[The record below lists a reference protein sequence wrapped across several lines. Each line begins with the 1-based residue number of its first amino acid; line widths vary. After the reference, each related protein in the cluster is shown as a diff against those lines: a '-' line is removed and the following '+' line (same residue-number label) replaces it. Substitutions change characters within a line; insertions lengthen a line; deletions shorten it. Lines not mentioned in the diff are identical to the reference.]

1 MLYSVFFLL
10 VPVANAAFSVHFAG
24 NHDVQ
29 VADNHFR
36 NTLKAEHVAD
46 LYARVSGKAPL
57 LHEDKMDLPSAN
69 LLAAQHGDPAILEL
83 FGGNIEDVT
92 SATEIAR
99 TDAVRGPALSGIHD
113 ILHQHN
119 IKVPSKTVD
128 LSAPDSARVAK
139 EWLSAQTEPV
149 FILHHDYVA
158 APRVTRRTTSDYTN
172 STGLTEIGRASCRE
186 RV

>member
-57 LHEDKMDLPSAN
+57 LHEGNCLSDDSDDSDGCDGRDGDVMFAAFFYFLLFFCDMLHEFLFIFVVMWFHVQTKWICPQRICLLPS
-69 LLAAQHGDPAILEL
+69 
-83 FGGNIEDVT
+83 T
-92 SATEIAR
+92 ATR
-99 TDAVRGPALSGIHD
+99 P
-113 ILHQHN
+113 
-119 IKVPSKTVD
+119 
-128 LSAPDSARVAK
+128 
-139 EWLSAQTEPV
+139 
-149 FILHHDYVA
+149 F
-158 APRVTRRTTSDYTN
+158 
-172 STGLTEIGRASCRE
+172 
-186 RV
+186 